1 MPMERDGTL
10 FPECRCYRARVG
22 CKQKIKREGKIA
34 HSRFKGIALP
44 TASTVFLGSG
54 FAIPISGSKLER
66 MNNRYF

>member
-10 FPECRCYRARVG
+10 FPERRCYRARVG

-44 TASTVFLGSG
+44 TASTVFFRFGIRHTH
-54 FAIPISGSKLER
+54 FWIEIRE
-66 MNNRYF
+66 NE